1 MMTSRNI
8 LNLTLLGIVSVLV
21 LVVVFEPGKTP
32 EKKKPSLTALKKESI
47 SKIDIKQSGNKNIQ
61 FRKINHVWQMTS
73 PYQLPANEYRI
84 SSILQLVEAKSY
96 SQHDLTKLNKSNFKL
111 DKPKV
116 VVTFNDKVS
125 VAFGSSE
132 PLTHRRYVQVGN
144 TLHLINDTVYY
155 HVSSKPTALVS
166 LQLLPKNTAI
176 KAIQLPDRKLELKD
190 GRWQI
195 EKEPKEMASDAVTQL
210 LNNWKLAQALDVV
223 AAKDKPGKQQIKL
236 FVEGRDKPIIFSIVK
251 RKPDFVLL
259 RQDKAVEYK
268 LMEDSAQGLLTLA
281 KPEPVRE
288 KPLKDKTATHSK

>member
-21 LVVVFEPGKTP
+21 LVVIFEPGKTP
-32 EKKKPSLTALKKESI
+32 EKPSPSITTLKKESI
-47 SKIDIKQSGNKNIQ
+47 SKIDIKQFGNKDIQ
-61 FRKINHVWQMTS
+61 FRKIKHVWQMTS

-84 SSILQLVEAKSY
+84 SSILGLVETKSY

-116 VVTFNDKVS
+116 VVTFNDKLS

-132 PLTHRRYVQVGN
+132 PLNHRRYVQVGN
-144 TLHLINDTVYY
+144 TLNLINDSVYY
-155 HVSSKPTALVS
+155 HVTSKPTALVS
-166 LQLLPKNTAI
+166 SQLLPKNTAI

-195 EKEPKEMASDAVTQL
+195 EKEPKDMASDAVTQL
-210 LNNWKLAQALDVV
+210 LNNWKLALALDVV

-236 FVEGRDKPIIFSIVK
+236 FVEGRNKPIVFSIVK

-259 RQDKAVEYK
+259 REDKGVEYQ
-268 LMEDSAQGLLTLA
+268 LMQDSAQGLLTLA
-281 KPEPVRE
+281 KPEPVKE
-288 KPLKDKTATHSK
+288 KPLKEKTATHSK